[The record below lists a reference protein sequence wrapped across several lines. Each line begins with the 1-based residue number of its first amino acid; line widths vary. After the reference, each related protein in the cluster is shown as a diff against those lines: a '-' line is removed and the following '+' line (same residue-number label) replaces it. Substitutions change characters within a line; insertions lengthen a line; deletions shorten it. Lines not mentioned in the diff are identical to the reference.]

1 MASIGYINIPL
12 DVLIDLVK
20 YLSFNTLR
28 SFRVVALTNTFLKRE
43 LEPWIAREMK
53 KRGVIFNVTE
63 YRISNLATSYIMFLN
78 QSTFDIGI
86 EIPIEAYPR
95 KIVNQIVTEN
105 SRRIREV
112 NIFEDAPALLM
123 RIIPRLKFVEK
134 LRVSGLHYSDL
145 TTLCIIGFLN
155 TNTYLT
161 TIELQLVQF
170 PYGMYLSLIHI

>member
-63 YRISNLATSYIMFLN
+63 YRISNNLLN
-78 QSTFDIGI
+78 
-86 EIPIEAYPR
+86 
-95 KIVNQIVTEN
+95 
-105 SRRIREV
+105 
-112 NIFEDAPALLM
+112 
-123 RIIPRLKFVEK
+123 
-134 LRVSGLHYSDL
+134 
-145 TTLCIIGFLN
+145 
-155 TNTYLT
+155 
-161 TIELQLVQF
+161 
-170 PYGMYLSLIHI
+170 